1 MVVPYVFFIV
11 GTARN
16 LRDRRPVYKN
26 VLYDEAE
33 ELLQEAVESR
43 NWLDSQRQ
51 NGGLA
56 VLLNDLSH
64 RRQMRVK
71 RSTWLDLKLGLKNL
85 RTGAD
90 IKTHPKEKRRT
101 FSFPRDDFESKGTKK
116 QKNELLSSGMKALDR
131 PLRDSRIRNVKDTK
145 VVELAQK
152 RSCVL
157 CFLKKLKTFKFSP
170 QMSSQMGEGTKGHAG
185 AHAVSAPRLVIGSK
199 EGPPLSSQSVKQISP
214 PYIRIGRSVLQ
225 VDQVSRRQRKPKRLK

>member
-33 ELLQEAVESR
+33 KLLQEAVESR
-43 NWLDSQRQ
+43 NWSDSQRQ

-71 RSTWLDLKLGLKNL
+71 RSIWLDPKLRLK
-85 RTGAD
+85 
-90 IKTHPKEKRRT
+90 KTHPKEKRRT

-116 QKNELLSSGMKALDR
+116 QKNELLSSDVKALDR

-170 QMSSQMGEGTKGHAG
+170 QMSSQMEEGTKGHAG